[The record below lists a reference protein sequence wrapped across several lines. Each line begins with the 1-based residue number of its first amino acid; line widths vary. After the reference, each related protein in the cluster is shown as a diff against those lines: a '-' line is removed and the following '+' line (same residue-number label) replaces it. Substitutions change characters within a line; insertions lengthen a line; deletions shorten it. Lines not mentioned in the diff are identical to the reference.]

1 MIRRHQV
8 MGRDGMTMA
17 VITALVLAVI
27 AFFVGNPAPFPGD
40 MGLCFPSPNEW
51 PLNGIAEWGLN
62 TAFILIS
69 AILLWFCNKEFSFVQ
84 GNDTVLMG
92 MFLVMAAS
100 NTWLIESLS
109 AAGIMAFANLICIL
123 ILFGCY
129 RKRNAT
135 QEMFLIATI
144 LALGSMIQY
153 CFIFML
159 PVYIIGAII
168 LKCFNF
174 KCLVAMILGI
184 IAPYWIGVGFGLIPV
199 DSFRMPEFTNIFESN
214 LSSGSLFIML
224 VNVALTVVIGFFLA
238 LNNMV
243 RLYAGNTQRY
253 LYNTVFNV
261 LGIISVICLILDFNN
276 FFIYIDTIYVVCAV
290 QLANLFALWD
300 INRGSL
306 WLMGI
311 SAIYII
317 GFFLML

>member
-1 MIRRHQV
+1 

-17 VITALVLAVI
+17 VITAIVLAAI
-27 AFFVGNPAPFPGD
+27 AFFVGSPVDLPGN
-40 MGLCFPSPNEW
+40 MGICLPSPVDW
-51 PLNGIAEWGLN
+51 PLPGMALWGMNL
-62 TAFILIS
+62 
-69 AILLWFCNKEFSFVQ
+69 AILLITAIMLWLCNKEFSFVQ

-100 NTWLIESLS
+100 NFWLSGTITAS
-109 AAGIMAFANLICIL
+109 GMMAFANLICIF

-129 RKRNAT
+129 RKHNAT
-135 QEMFLIATI
+135 QELFIIATI
-144 LALGSMIQY
+144 LAIGSMIQY
-153 CFIFML
+153 GFIFML
-159 PVYIIGAII
+159 PAYIIGAIL

-174 KCLVAMILGI
+174 RCLVAMGMGLL
-184 IAPYWIGVGFGLIPV
+184 APYWIGIGFGLLPL
-199 DSFRMPEFTNIFESN
+199 DSFRMPEFTNIFQTG
-214 LSSGSLFIML
+214 LSGGSLFIML
-224 VNVALTVVIGFFLA
+224 VNVAVSVVMGLFLA
-238 LNNMV
+238 LNNTV

-253 LYNTVFNV
+253 LYNVVLNV
-261 LGIISVICLILDFNN
+261 LGIVSVICLILDFGNL
-276 FFIYIDTIYVVCAV
+276 FVYIDTIYIVSAL